1 MKNEFSSPTER
12 PEHLISRKEALQKAG
27 KYAAFT
33 AASMM
38 LLMSPA
44 QSSPA
49 NASQNNAPM
58 RPKRH

>member
-1 MKNEFSSPTER
+1 MKKDTQSLENGREKT
-12 PEHLISRKEALQKAG
+12 ISRKEALLKAG

-44 QSSPA
+44 KGVPT
-49 NASQNNAPM
+49 QNSISK
-58 RPKRH
+58 PKHH